1 MPGKRNGQA
10 VPGRVGAVLQAKL
23 GDRVEWGQPLVELHY
38 RDSARFAEA
47 QELVLNAIKIVN
59 KQPATHKLVLE
70 VIQRYPSVDMLKLAI
85 NATKLPD
92 SKDDAVAVAKAISQK
107 VKTDETKQLMSKAG
121 LDK

>member
-1 MPGKRNGQA
+1 MTVDAAPVLLDLSKTSDKYA
-10 VPGRVGAVLQAKL
+10 GRALRGYIRIARQFDLSPQQ
-23 GDRVEWGQPLVELHY
+23 RVEMCKNAL
-38 RDSARFAEA
+38 DAAR
-47 QELVLNAIKIVN
+47 
-59 KQPATHKLVLE
+59 QPAERKLVLE

-92 SKDDAVAVAKAISQK
+92 SKDDAVAAAKAISQK